1 MAARAIWKGYLR
13 LSLVN
18 CAVALFPAS
27 TEGNRIHFHKINR
40 DTGNRLR
47 MRMVDEETGEEVPS
61 ESQAKGYEIT
71 KGESVIIEREDLD
84 EIRLESNHIL
94 EIAHFV
100 PRDEIDPLYFDKP
113 YFLAPEDDPS
123 QEAFLVIR
131 EAMRAKSL
139 AAISKLVMHDREH
152 MVLLEPRGVGIM
164 ATILRW
170 PYEVRNEETVFGA
183 IPRKAEISPDMLEVA
198 GEIVERRMGHFDP
211 SAFEDHYEEALTD
224 LIRAKQA
231 GKAPKPVKAPT
242 TTVPSSIFE
251 ALKASLRELDRAAP
265 APRRSPAGRPARPPA
280 RQSPSTR
287 KTVRR

>member
-1 MAARAIWKGYLR
+1 MAARAVWKGYLR

-27 TEGNRIHFHKINR
+27 TESNRIHFHKVNR
-40 DTGNRLR
+40 ETGNRLR

-61 ESQAKGYEIT
+61 ESQAKGYEIA

-84 EIRLESNHIL
+84 EIRLDSNHIL

-100 PRDEIDPLYFDKP
+100 PRAEIDPLYFDKP

-131 EAMRAKSL
+131 EAMRTKGI

-152 MVLLEPRGVGIM
+152 MVLLEPRGVGIL

-170 PYEVRNEETVFGA
+170 PYEVRQEDTVFGA
-183 IPRKAEISPDMLEVA
+183 IPRKAEVSPEMLDVA

-211 SAFEDHYEEALTD
+211 SAFEDRYEEALTD

-231 GKAPKPVKAPT
+231 GKAPKPAKAPT
-242 TTVPSSIFE
+242 TTVPSSIFD
-251 ALKASLRELDRAAP
+251 ALKASLRELDRASP
-265 APRRSPAGRPARPPA
+265 APRRAAAARPARTPTRSA
-280 RQSPSTR
+280 SGTR
-287 KTVRR
+287 KSARR